1 LISALILYNVNST
14 PKKGQCG
21 VRENDNDN
29 KLFYANQRLDFRG
42 ITDAAG
48 TTF

>member
-1 LISALILYNVNST
+1 MWAQHKNN
-14 PKKGQCG
+14 K
-21 VRENDNDN
+21 NN

-48 TTF
+48 TTFNKANKRNEYYLQLTS